1 MAKVD
6 KSPKVDT
13 IKSLDINKDGYSN
26 GGITVEP
33 ASQNLELDPR
43 SKSTADGMQRNYIP
57 TGDQVQVK
65 GTKRMLANKKK
76 TATWY

>member
-26 GGITVEP
+26 GGIIVEP

-43 SKSTADGMQRNYIP
+43 SKSTADGMPRNYIP
-57 TGDQVQVK
+57 TGDTVQVK